1 MVNDGIH
8 VARVEFTARP
18 TQWLSIMAER
28 KSLPV
33 KAVNSGG
40 GGDVALME
48 LMGRMLFRLCT
59 TNLFLGLFV
68 ISNFIIGGRKNEVSH
83 SCHQSYQRRIGL
95 MCHENIT
102 NPIQPACCPD
112 QNIACNLLI
121 CRHVCSS
128 LKSTMLYGLPKAN
141 SYLLINI
148 YELLHYIVNA
158 KLGFTLKNYTSE
170 RNRSQELKGG
180 RKKNGYA

>member
-59 TNLFLGLFV
+59 TNPFWAF
-68 ISNFIIGGRKNEVSH
+68 S
-83 SCHQSYQRRIGL
+83 
-95 MCHENIT
+95 
-102 NPIQPACCPD
+102 
-112 QNIACNLLI
+112 
-121 CRHVCSS
+121 
-128 LKSTMLYGLPKAN
+128 
-141 SYLLINI
+141 
-148 YELLHYIVNA
+148 
-158 KLGFTLKNYTSE
+158 
-170 RNRSQELKGG
+170 
-180 RKKNGYA
+180 